1 MLGNLY
7 SVVIRAGALLM
18 FVRWL
23 RPESSAHLHLGWR
36 SLLWGQLLAIAVL
49 MTLGRQTHGLF
60 LVPLGNEAVIHI
72 AAWRVIQASS
82 PLLLLYVLGILS
94 RSKFWVVPCMTAWW
108 YLILLDLV
116 VYRWAAMHVL
126 SGDFFNL
133 VRERTLGLLPYLT
146 FAMVLRFV
154 VAISLIALATWLGL
168 TLADRTAKWLCRRQ
182 HRFSLMGASVAWAM
196 AVLLLAAPACWNWPS
211 TLAAMHAEPSRH
223 PFCVFGCFD
232 PRSSVVAEEFVE
244 GELPLVLRESA
255 VQRRAQA
262 MRFNVASA
270 VGTSGVETSSAD
282 VLLVVVESLRPEVV
296 DAEVMPNLHTA
307 AERGVWLRNHFSGGN
322 ASSLGLFSLVN
333 GLDAIWFYRADVRF
347 APAMNRLF
355 HQAGYECGFFGAA
368 EDWAAFQ
375 MDAFIR
381 EEVYDAFNISP
392 FEGLRSDQEAIQA
405 CRSFLAKSENRGPRL
420 AVLYL
425 YATHAPF
432 EVDLSVTQ
440 DEPAASRHYPLPFG
454 PNHRPAVWNRYRNAA
469 RSVDRILAP
478 LLQRQDCIV
487 AVVGDH
493 GESFL
498 DDGTIGHGTR
508 LSAVQTQTPA
518 IIVGPDVVP
527 KTVAATTS
535 HADLLPTLLSLC
547 DVSVSDSGCFDGRDL
562 TDAKIRPRV
571 IAVADYLREQA
582 LLVPSEEA
590 ADRRFLGLQVEI
602 SLVEPRL
609 RILGPRGEVGNVA
622 NPEVT
627 SPLRLPGMAHDYLQQ
642 SFPE

>member
-1 MLGNLY
+1 MW
-7 SVVIRAGALLM
+7 SK
-18 FVRWL
+18 
-23 RPESSAHLHLGWR
+23 WR
-36 SLLWGQLLAIAVL
+36 CLLWAVFVGIAVL
-49 MTLGRQTHGLF
+49 VTAVGRSLGASAEDGVTNARL
-60 LVPLGNEAVIHI
+60 HI
-72 AAWRVIQASS
+72 AAWRGFQAFF
-82 PLLLLYVLGILS
+82 PLVVLYWLGLGIRRGS
-94 RSKFWVVPCMTAWW
+94 WVVPCMAAWW
-108 YLILLDLV
+108 YLIMLDLV

-126 SGDFFNL
+126 SGDFFDL
-133 VRERTLGLLPYLT
+133 VRERTVGLLPYLT
-146 FAMVLRFV
+146 FAMVVRFV
-154 VAISLIALATWLGL
+154 VAISLIALATWSGL
-168 TLADRTAKWLCRRQ
+168 KLSDRTAKWLCRRQ
-182 HRFSLMGASVAWAM
+182 QRFSLVGASVAWAM
-196 AVLLLAAPACWNWPS
+196 AVLLLAVPACRSWPS

-232 PRSSVVAEEFVE
+232 PRSSVVAEDFIEE
-244 GELPLVLRESA
+244 ELPLVLRESA

-270 VGTSGVETSSAD
+270 VGTSGVETSSSD

-296 DAEVMPNLHTA
+296 DAEVMPNLHAA

-368 EDWAAFQ
+368 EDWSAFQ

-405 CRSFLAKSENRGPRL
+405 CRSFLANSENRGPRL

-432 EVDLSVTQ
+432 EVDSNVTQ

-469 RSVDRILAP
+469 RSVDRMLAP

-547 DVSVSDSGCFDGRDL
+547 DVSVSDPGCFDGRDL

-582 LLVPSEEA
+582 LLVPSEGA
-590 ADRRFLGLQVEI
+590 ADRGILGLQVKI
-602 SLVEPRL
+602 SLVEPQL
-609 RILGPRGEVGNVA
+609 RILGPRDEFGNAA
-622 NPEVT
+622 NLEAV
-627 SPLRLPGMAHDYLQQ
+627 SSLRLLNMAHDYQRQ